1 MPYRALASEAS
12 RAGYDTTEL
21 EPQGDDEIR
30 RTSL

>member
-1 MPYRALASEAS
+1 MPYRTLACEAS